1 MHELNKI
8 RKSGEFKKAGG
19 AYVTR
24 DELEEALAPIL
35 AALEVSDLDAAIDE
49 LDGLEDDAVSGDP
62 TSRPSP
68 APAVKDRDS
77 ADSTNESL
85 SGSDKEVHPAESDPE
100 GRELVAKIH
109 EKKSRAKRKPEGQDP
124 LGLVPEPEGDD
135 S

>member
-8 RKSGEFKKAGG
+8 RKTTEFKKAGG

-24 DELEEALAPIL
+24 DELEEALAPIR
-35 AALEVSDLDAAIDE
+35 AALEVSDLDVAIDE

-77 ADSTNESL
+77 ADSTKESL
-85 SGSDKEVHPAESDPE
+85 SGSDKAHPAESDPE
-100 GRELVAKIH
+100 GLELVEKIH
-109 EKKSRAKRKPEGQDP
+109 ERKSRAKRKPEGQDP
-124 LGLVPEPEGDD
+124 LGVLPEPEGDD